1 MVLVSPIGLG
11 KEIDNY
17 VEEFIKSESRRDL
30 KPQLEK
36 LYFNKELITR
46 DLVNEVLKFKRL
58 DGVEKA
64 LQIIKDETLIEDNN
78 QKTFLGDKIETLKSK
93 ISIIWGEND
102 EIIPNSHIKELPS
115 NVETHIFKE
124 SGHMSHIEKSKEV
137 NEIIVKSN

>member
-1 MVLVSPIGLG
+1 MI
-11 KEIDNY
+11 N
-17 VEEFIKSESRRDL
+17 
-30 KPQLEK
+30 
-36 LYFNKELITR
+36 LINR
-46 DLVNEVLKFKRL
+46 SILIIAAHPDDEVLGCGGLLSK
-58 DGVEKA
+58 VC
-64 LQIIKDETLIEDNN
+64 N
-78 QKTFLGDKIETLKSK
+78 KSK

>member
-1 MVLVSPIGLG
+1 M
-11 KEIDNY
+11 
-17 VEEFIKSESRRDL
+17 
-30 KPQLEK
+30 
-36 LYFNKELITR
+36 
-46 DLVNEVLKFKRL
+46 LKFKRL

-137 NEIIVKSN
+137 NEIIVKLN

>member
-1 MVLVSPIGLG
+1 MLKISIIKCLT
-11 KEIDNY
+11 DNY
-17 VEEFIKSESRRDL
+17 SYL
-30 KPQLEK
+30 
-36 LYFNKELITR
+36 
-46 DLVNEVLKFKRL
+46 
-58 DGVEKA
+58 
-64 LQIIKDETLIEDNN
+64 IKDETLIEDNN